1 MRHRS
6 LTLALALVLALFAAA
21 CGNDDNDTVSQSG
34 DRPEADDNGDGG
46 GDPDSFPVT
55 VEADNGPVTVDERPE
70 RIVSLSGSHTEILFA
85 VDAGDQVVAV
95 DEYSYYP
102 AEAPVTDLSGF
113 TPNTEAIAEYDPDLV
128 LISYDPGDVADS
140 LELLGIPTL
149 VLDAPADFDGVW
161 RQIEVIGAA
170 TGNVGEAAELVASM
184 QSEIDEIVAGLPE
197 HAEGLTYFHELDE
210 TFFSVTSSTFIGE
223 VYALMGLV
231 NIADAA
237 DPDGSSGGYPQLS
250 EEFIIETDPDIIFLA
265 DAACC
270 GQSPETVAARPGW
283 AGLTAVTNNAVF
295 EVDEDIASR
304 WGPRIVD
311 YLRDAADAV
320 ATLEPVS

>member
-21 CGNDDNDTVSQSG
+21 CGNDDNDTVSQRG

-46 GDPDSFPVT
+46 GDPGSFPVT

-102 AEAPVTDLSGF
+102 ADAPVTDLSGF

-149 VLDAPADFDGVW
+149 MLDAPADFDGVW

-170 TGNVGEAAELVASM
+170 TGNVGEATELVASM
-184 QSEIDEIVAGLPE
+184 QTEIDEIVAGLPD

>member
-46 GDPDSFPVT
+46 GDPGSFPVT

-102 AEAPVTDLSGF
+102 ADAPVTDLSGF

-149 VLDAPADFDGVW
+149 MLDAPADFDGVW

-184 QSEIDEIVAGLPE
+184 QTEIDEIVAGLPD